1 WRRRRHWLRAL
12 AHRTATLA
20 PAVRPHLLNLTKYR
34 QVALAEAR
42 IEAGDAAGAA
52 HMLYAAAVTAQELGN
67 VQVEQVLGHQAD
79 RLRNGSNLSGQERH
93 VLRILAQSVV

>member
-1 WRRRRHWLRAL
+1 
-12 AHRTATLA
+12 
-20 PAVRPHLLNLTKYR
+20 
-34 QVALAEAR
+34 
-42 IEAGDAAGAA
+42 
-52 HMLYAAAVTAQELGN
+52 MLYAAAVTAQELGN